1 MGMMLE
7 NETSISYQDAKEKG
21 IVQLVKN
28 AWKNDVSKRRVSR
41 DILATQLRDWRK
53 GKNEL
58 IVDHSIISKG

>member
-7 NETSISYQDAKEKG
+7 NETSIEKG

>member
-1 MGMMLE
+1 MMLE